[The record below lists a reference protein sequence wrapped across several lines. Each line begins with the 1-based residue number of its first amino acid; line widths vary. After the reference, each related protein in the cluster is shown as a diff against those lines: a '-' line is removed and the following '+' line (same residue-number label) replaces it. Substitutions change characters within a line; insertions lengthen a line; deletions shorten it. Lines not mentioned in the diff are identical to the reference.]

1 MKARRLCALL
11 LCALLL
17 SGCGAA
23 PLSQSTAPALE
34 SAMPSAPAESP
45 EATPA
50 SDVTVTEDLPDAL
63 RFSVSLPA
71 LPDSPYDLERCFSG
85 ADEHDCAFCYPDFC
99 EQWVEDGVIRLSPR
113 RFFGRI
119 FLSSVRRDAPDA
131 PQTLLSLLDTAKWGA
146 SANEMTV
153 GSGHNGLRMSHLKYD
168 TYRRWIVWETGDRY
182 YTLYAACFDR
192 YEDTINAV
200 LDTIVASFLT
210 QEELT
215 GCSCAPGALLR
226 QSRGLSLSYDSA
238 SLALT
243 DEGFALRLLLRA
255 DSASDSPVVLS
266 AGSAVCTISP
276 GESALWPLELPLSG
290 GGETTLSITARSD
303 DADLADLGLELIIKE
318 T

>member
-23 PLSQSTAPALE
+23 PLSQSPAPAVE

-45 EATPA
+45 EAAPA

-153 GSGHNGLRMSHLKYD
+153 GSGHDGLRMSHLKYD
-168 TYRRWIVWETGDRY
+168 TYRRWIVWEAGDRY
-182 YTLYAACFDR
+182 YTLYAACFDANGGVFEPLLTA
-192 YEDTINAV
+192 EDAI
-200 LDTIVASFLT
+200 I
-210 QEELT
+210 
-215 GCSCAPGALLR
+215 
-226 QSRGLSLSYDSA
+226 
-238 SLALT
+238 
-243 DEGFALRLLLRA
+243 
-255 DSASDSPVVLS
+255 SDSLNHASIIDGVRLCKAQRFRYANADMADLEAKLQEAQACRFRIIVTDGVFSMDGNVAPTDKICDLAEKYDALVMVDESHS
-266 AGSAVCTISP
+266 AGVDRKSVV
-276 GESALWPLELPLSG
+276 
-290 GGETTLSITARSD
+290 
-303 DADLADLGLELIIKE
+303 
-318 T
+318 